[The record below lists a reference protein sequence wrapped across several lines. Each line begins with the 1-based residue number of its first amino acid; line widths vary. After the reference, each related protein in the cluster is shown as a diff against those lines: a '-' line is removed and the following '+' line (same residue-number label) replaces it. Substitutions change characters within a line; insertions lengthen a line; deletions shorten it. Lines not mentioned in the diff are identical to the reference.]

1 MPSASRR
8 RKIAAKIKK
17 AQSNSMINPPPLGK
31 GELESQDNNKGNS
44 SPIDHDNGQ
53 EPVSDAESVNQVPD
67 NNVKNDL
74 VKGGNEEA
82 YDIVTESDAQSNE
95 SSEAENVSLDEP
107 KTKEHDNE
115 EHSDDS
121 KNPADSEN
129 QPLVESMLMMQKTS
143 WWSCCGLFEVLQ
155 ASNH

>member
-31 GELESQDNNKGNS
+31 GGLESQDNNNGNS
-44 SPIDHDNGQ
+44 SPTDHDNGLQ
-53 EPVSDAESVNQVPD
+53 SASDAESVNQVPD
-67 NNVKNDL
+67 NNVKNDTL
-74 VKGGNEEA
+74 KGGNEEA
-82 YDIVTESDAQSNE
+82 YDTVTDCDSQSNE
-95 SSEAENVSLDEP
+95 SFEAENVSSDEP

-121 KNPADSEN
+121 KNPEGTEN
-129 QPLVESMLMMQKTS
+129 QPLVESMQMMQKTS
-143 WWSCCGLFEVLQ
+143 WWSCCGLLEGLQ
-155 ASNH
+155 ASNQ